1 MLNKL
6 DQTLFYQQQAL
17 SLRAHRQ
24 QVLAGN
30 IANADTPHYR
40 ALDFD
45 FSTALRNAVAG
56 REVDSLAMTTSSPG
70 HLSNAGLSAPV
81 RLSYRQAG
89 LPSADDNTVEM
100 DTERA
105 QFAENAVHYEA
116 GLTFISGQIK
126 TLLAALQGS

>member
-1 MLNKL
+1 M
-6 DQTLFYQQQAL
+6 

-24 QVLAGN
+24 RVLAGN

-40 ALDFD
+40 AVDFD
-45 FSTALRNAVAG
+45 FSTALRDAVAG
-56 REVDSLAMTTSSPG
+56 RSAGSLAMTTTSPG
-70 HLSNAGLSAPV
+70 HLPNSEVSGPV
-81 RLSYRQAG
+81 RPSYRQAV

-116 GLTFISGQIK
+116 GLTFVSGQIK